1 MHTENDAYILGCFV
15 LWQHLTHF
23 YFMVFFVTFPIYF
36 DSLVGLVLLMALAL
50 KAFFIIA
57 AASYGGFL
65 YDFWYPQDGSYP
77 FLIPPA
83 SQTGDRVLELLLINI
98 ESN

>member
-1 MHTENDAYILGCFV
+1 LHAENDAYILWYFV

-23 YFMVFFVTFPIYF
+23 YFMVFFVTLPIYF

-57 AASYGGFL
+57 A
-65 YDFWYPQDGSYP
+65 GSYRG
-77 FLIPPA
+77 L
-83 SQTGDRVLELLLINI
+83 SL
-98 ESN
+98 